1 MASDITYG
9 LTGRAHGWTAPC
21 RVAAM
26 GSQAAV
32 RSRLALALCLL
43 LAAAL
48 GAAGVSACGG
58 SSTASV
64 SPEAV
69 VSGTPVA
76 LATSAAAQEFHGMLP
91 VVFTQSLI
99 KKNGGGSSK
108 TVGDVVQMRHVMWTY
123 RNESS
128 DPRLN
133 GRWVVVFN
141 VDQRQADMSGRL
153 WGTIGLSN
161 QGGTW
166 VGKFTGGIATGGD
179 AHHAFATLKGTGDYA
194 GLVSHSSG
202 WFVEAGEGFTP
213 DIEIVNAGWI
223 ETSDGSAVPPAPG
236 PGTTPANWT
245 PVVGIAT
252 MKETA
257 YSGPGPWVWDVE
269 QSDPRVSGRL
279 EGDIEGIGNSRS
291 DGSLDYRVE
300 STISNEDGVWNSPWS
315 TEPMVRGPKQDYE
328 HFQYSKSTGSGAYEG
343 LVYHHLWHYPERES
357 FQPGDTFVWT
367 GWIEEAQ

>member
-1 MASDITYG
+1 MASDISYG
-9 LTGRAHGWTAPC
+9 PTGRAHSWVAPR
-21 RVAAM
+21 RVAATRSHPTI
-26 GSQAAV
+26 G
-32 RSRLALALCLL
+32 SRLAFALGLL

-48 GAAGVSACGG
+48 GAAGASACGG
-58 SSTASV
+58 SSTESV
-64 SPEAV
+64 SPAAV

-76 LATSAAAQEFHGMLP
+76 LATPAAAQEFRGMLP
-91 VVFTQSLI
+91 CVSTSSLI
-99 KKNGGGSSK
+99 KERPYASTR
-108 TVGDVVQMRHVMWTY
+108 TVGGVVQMRHAVWTF
-123 RNESS
+123 RRASS
-128 DPRLN
+128 DPRLA
-133 GRWVVVFN
+133 GTEEVVVN
-141 VDQRQADMSGRL
+141 CDQRQSDMSATT
-153 WGTIGLSN
+153 WGTSRLRN
-161 QGGTW
+161 AGGTW
-166 VGKFTGGIATGGD
+166 VKRWTGGIAAGGD
-179 AHHAFATLKGTGDYA
+179 AHHFYGSSKGTGGYA
-194 GLVSHSSG
+194 GLVAHGSAWVAES
-202 WFVEAGEGFTP
+202 GEGFTS
-213 DIEIVNAGWI
+213 DLQIVEAAWI
-223 ETSDGSAVPPAPG
+223 ETTDGSSVPPAPG

-315 TEPMVRGPKQDYE
+315 TDPMVRGPKPDYE

-343 LVYHHLWHYPERES
+343 LVYHHLWYFPERES

-367 GWIEEAQ
+367 GWIEEAM